1 MLKKIIDYA
10 LGFVIA
16 TLLAMLLMLLILL
29 VTKVLM
35 GDMNGL

>member
-1 MLKKIIDYA
+1 MLKKIIDYT

>member
-10 LGFVIA
+10 LGFAIA
-16 TLLAMLLMLLILL
+16 ILLAMLLMLLILL
-29 VTKVLM
+29 VTRVLM